1 VSKTISVHLRIRGL
15 LSIQRTKRSGMDPF
29 VAGTGTCPHCGEA
42 CRFLKS
48 CLPMSRTRATSLLRS
63 GLSSSIQLRLTTPKV
78 RSRHIS
84 QNVRP
89 WRAGEVYGLRTEELI
104 QPDFYRIRW
113 VAPKRT
119 LFYVPGSSQKMIDKA
134 WSLEVDNIVSLPSTV
149 IQLNLTSRP
158 STWKIRCTPRK
169 RPKLAI

>member
-1 VSKTISVHLRIRGL
+1 
-15 LSIQRTKRSGMDPF
+15 MNPF
-29 VAGTGTCPHCGEA
+29 GAGTGTCPYCWEA

-48 CLPMSRTRATSLLRS
+48 CLPMSRTRAASLSRS
-63 GLSSSIQLRLTTPKV
+63 GLSSSIQLRLATPKV
-78 RSRHIS
+78 HSRHVS
-84 QNVRP
+84 QNLKP

-104 QPDFYRIRW
+104 QPDFYRISW

-134 WSLEVDNIVSLPSTV
+134 WSLEVDNIVSPPSTD
-149 IQLNLTSRP
+149 IQLNLTSRRW
-158 STWKIRCTPRK
+158 TWKIRCTPRK